1 MSTVSPILSAI
12 SKGENPISMSIETW
26 LCLMSCSW
34 MRLMPDCWHVSS
46 VEHASI
52 RKIHKQLGVKPIY
65 PDMAKHKVLQ
75 ELGFPVISKAKANKI
90 KLLLTPDSPKQT
102 FIHAIMTGDMGEQ
115 GRWEHSNKIKLPEKW
130 IVKFGGHYQEHRLD
144 AQAWTSSTTWQQK
157 RQINFYPVKG

>member
-1 MSTVSPILSAI
+1 
-12 SKGENPISMSIETW
+12 
-26 LCLMSCSW
+26 
-34 MRLMPDCWHVSS
+34 
-46 VEHASI
+46 
-52 RKIHKQLGVKPIY
+52 
-65 PDMAKHKVLQ
+65 MAKHKVLQ